1 MSGNEVSGY
10 EGLQIP
16 FPSRT
21 PNNVD
26 EAGSTIK
33 YTLGKIENRR
43 QTKYAELVDLARKDN
58 KDVITKD
65 LLDIYKPIRELT
77 RYLLPHL
84 TFDHIDFKNENDIRC
99 VWKRKDKHSEIDLD
113 IDDLSSGE
121 KSIIILFLPLLENDI
136 NNLLQGIVEAPASS
150 GDILQADRVFIIDE
164 PELHLHPDLQSKI
177 LTYLRT
183 LSGNSNI
190 QFIISTHSP
199 TILDQALDSEL
210 YVLSFKTEDG
220 QANQLKKVATN
231 LERLEALKELA
242 GDTYLV
248 TTGRSIVCIEGGTD
262 ITSRPADMRLFQILY
277 PRSTAFTII
286 PTGGKGELIKIVT
299 KLREFLPEQ
308 SFAMRIFGLTDLD
321 QSNIQTDGIFTLP
334 VCMIENLLFNG
345 QALYE
350 YLLSMDILIFKD
362 KNHII
367 SELENIANAQQNEEI
382 SFRVMKNLGSHT
394 VRLKGNNVEQLK
406 QLLDSEVSKIK
417 ALLPDE
423 ALINESIREITD
435 EVNKVVQENRSLQVF
450 RGKPILREFYQKYV
464 SSKNISY
471 TEFCYELA
479 SYIAKTG
486 EVEALLDPIFD
497 QMK

>member
-164 PELHLHPDLQSKI
+164 PEI
-177 LTYLRT
+177 
-183 LSGNSNI
+183 
-190 QFIISTHSP
+190 
-199 TILDQALDSEL
+199 
-210 YVLSFKTEDG
+210 
-220 QANQLKKVATN
+220 
-231 LERLEALKELA
+231 
-242 GDTYLV
+242 
-248 TTGRSIVCIEGGTD
+248 GRAHV
-262 ITSRPADMRLFQILY
+262 
-277 PRSTAFTII
+277 
-286 PTGGKGELIKIVT
+286 
-299 KLREFLPEQ
+299 
-308 SFAMRIFGLTDLD
+308 
-321 QSNIQTDGIFTLP
+321 
-334 VCMIENLLFNG
+334 
-345 QALYE
+345 
-350 YLLSMDILIFKD
+350 
-362 KNHII
+362 
-367 SELENIANAQQNEEI
+367 
-382 SFRVMKNLGSHT
+382 
-394 VRLKGNNVEQLK
+394 
-406 QLLDSEVSKIK
+406 
-417 ALLPDE
+417 
-423 ALINESIREITD
+423 
-435 EVNKVVQENRSLQVF
+435 
-450 RGKPILREFYQKYV
+450 
-464 SSKNISY
+464 
-471 TEFCYELA
+471 
-479 SYIAKTG
+479 
-486 EVEALLDPIFD
+486 
-497 QMK
+497 